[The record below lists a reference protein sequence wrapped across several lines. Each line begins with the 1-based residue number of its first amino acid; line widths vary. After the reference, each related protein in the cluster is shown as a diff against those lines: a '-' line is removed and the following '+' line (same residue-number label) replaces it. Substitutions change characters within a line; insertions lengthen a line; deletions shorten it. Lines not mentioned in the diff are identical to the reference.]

1 MGEKKTKLI
10 KRGGVV
16 VALLAAAILMGSV
29 NFNRNEAEAL
39 PSTSDKAPA
48 AEKTAVPKLDK
59 AAPVDDKDYSDI
71 AEDGFVLLDGFLY
84 EVGSNGKIKRDFTDG
99 MLSFDA
105 DGRYTSGDAELD
117 AAVAALIVSQTA
129 EKDAR
134 IDKLHRLY
142 DYIRDNMEYVGYVN
156 NGYSYAEPNGADGW
170 GNSVAKEALQKLAGN
185 CYYYN
190 SAFAALARGLGYQ
203 AYIVTGTCGLPAR
216 PHCWC
221 EIELDNTVYYC
232 DPELEWSRSAYQQE
246 SADIFFKDWTQ
257 TEGWCYSPNAERQS
271 EAKKAEA
278 QAKYDAMI
286 EYAKAHPSPRP
297 TIAPEPTAAPAP
309 APTAEPAPEQ
319 PAATAAPAAPADP
332 APAPVQPAEPDPAPA
347 PEPAPQ
353 PEPAAPPP
361 ASDPA
366 PAPEAAGE
374 PEA

>member
-10 KRGGVV
+10 KRGGAV

-29 NFNRNEAEAL
+29 NFNRNEAEAS
-39 PSTSDKAPA
+39 PSPADRAPA
-48 AEKTAVPKLDK
+48 AEKTAAPKPDK
-59 AAPVDDKDYSDI
+59 AAPIDDKDYSDM
-71 AEDGFVLLDGFLY
+71 AEDGFILLDGFLY
-84 EVGSNGKIKRDFTDG
+84 EVGADGRIKRDFTDG
-99 MLSFDA
+99 MLTFDA

-129 EKDAR
+129 EQETR

-142 DYIRDNMEYVGYVN
+142 DYVRDNIEYVGYVN
-156 NGYSYAEPNGADGW
+156 NSYSYAEPNGADGW
-170 GNSVAKEALQKLAGN
+170 GNSVAKEALQNLAGN

-216 PHCWC
+216 SHCWC

-297 TIAPEPTAAPAP
+297 TIAPEPTAAPTPAP
-309 APTAEPAPEQ
+309 ADPAPAPEQ
-319 PAATAAPAAPADP
+319 PAATAAPADP
-332 APAPVQPAEPDPAPA
+332 APVPAPPTEPDPAPQ
-347 PEPAPQ
+347 PD
-353 PEPAAPPP
+353 PEPAAPEPP
-361 ASDPA
+361 ATDPAPA
-366 PAPEAAGE
+366 PAPEAGGE

>member
-10 KRGGVV
+10 KRGGAV

-29 NFNRNEAEAL
+29 NFNRNEAEASPL
-39 PSTSDKAPA
+39 PADKAPA
-48 AEKTAVPKLDK
+48 AEKTAAPKSDK
-59 AAPVDDKDYSDI
+59 AAPADDKDYFDMT
-71 AEDGFVLLDGFLY
+71 EDGFILLDGFLY
-84 EVGSNGKIKRDFTDG
+84 EVGTDGKIKRDFTDG
-99 MLSFDA
+99 MLTFDA

-129 EKDAR
+129 EQETR

-142 DYIRDNMEYVGYVN
+142 DYVRDNMEYVGYVN
-156 NGYSYAEPNGADGW
+156 NSYSYAEPNGADGW
-170 GNSVAKEALQKLAGN
+170 GNSVAKEALQNLAGN

-190 SAFAALARGLGYQ
+190 SAFAVLARGLGYQ

-216 PHCWC
+216 AHCWC
-221 EIELDNTVYYC
+221 EIELDNVVYYC

-257 TEGWCYSPNAERQS
+257 TEGWCYAPNAERQS

-297 TIAPEPTAAPAP
+297 TIAPEPTAVPTP
-309 APTAEPAPEQ
+309 APTARPVPEQ
-319 PAATAAPAAPADP
+319 PAETAAPADP
-332 APAPVQPAEPDPAPA
+332 APAPAPPTEPDPAPA
-347 PEPAPQ
+347 PDPV
-353 PEPAAPPP
+353 PEPAAPEPP

-366 PAPEAAGE
+366 LAPEAGGE